1 MYHNFKEMWCRAKMI
16 SSEGE
21 FSMADNQT
29 IIVYVVAGVIAY
41 LIGTVS
47 PSYMVSRKLNKDF
60 RGGGSG
66 NFGASNTAILVG
78 MKWGVIVGLCD
89 ILKACIPV
97 LVAKFF
103 FSEYI
108 YLQYVVATCVILGHI
123 YPFYL
128 KFKGGKG
135 FATFFGSIL
144 GIHWLAFIVIG
155 IIFLVVV
162 FLSDKIVIGTFT
174 TITLFPIYVWLVDK
188 NIWFVAII
196 LVATLVIYCKHIDNI
211 KRLINGEE
219 FGIREVVLKKK
230 TTDV

>member
-1 MYHNFKEMWCRAKMI
+1 
-16 SSEGE
+16 
-21 FSMADNQT
+21 MADNQT

-66 NFGASNTAILVG
+66 NFGASNTAILAG

-89 ILKACIPV
+89 ILKACIPI

-103 FSEYI
+103 FSEYV

>member
-66 NFGASNTAILVG
+66 NFGASNTAILAG

-103 FSEYI
+103 FSEYV

-211 KRLINGEE
+211 KRLIKGEE
-219 FGIREVVLKKK
+219 FGIREVVLKKNK
-230 TTDV
+230 TED

>member
-1 MYHNFKEMWCRAKMI
+1 MI

-21 FSMADNQT
+21 FWMADNQT

-66 NFGASNTAILVG
+66 NFGASNTAILAG

-89 ILKACIPV
+89 ILKACIPI

-103 FSEYI
+103 FSEYV

-196 LVATLVIYCKHIDNI
+196 LVATLVIYCKHIDNM

>member
-1 MYHNFKEMWCRAKMI
+1 MI

-21 FSMADNQT
+21 FWMADNQT

-66 NFGASNTAILVG
+66 NFGASNTAILAG

-89 ILKACIPV
+89 ILKACIPI

-103 FSEYI
+103 FSEYV

>member
-21 FSMADNQT
+21 FWMADNQT

-66 NFGASNTAILVG
+66 NFGASNTAILAG

-89 ILKACIPV
+89 ILKACIPI

-103 FSEYI
+103 FSEYV